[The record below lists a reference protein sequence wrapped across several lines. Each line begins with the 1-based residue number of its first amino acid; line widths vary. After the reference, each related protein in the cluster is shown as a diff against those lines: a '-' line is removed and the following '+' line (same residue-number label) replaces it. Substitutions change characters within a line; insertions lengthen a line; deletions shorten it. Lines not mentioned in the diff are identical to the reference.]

1 MWAAEAA
8 FARSGSWREEEDEQ
22 EALRW
27 AALQRL
33 PTVARAR
40 RGLLRS
46 PAPGEERVQGDDALC
61 EVDVAGLS
69 PGDRT
74 ALVDRL
80 LADSGD
86 VEDFF
91 RRIRSRFD
99 ASVPHCSLSLSPCLS
114 ARVEASRSATLDT
127 DMWGPTGTHP
137 HRGKLLEALC
147 SPRSSV
153 GEVLGFQKRR
163 EALRPGA
170 ADTWA
175 PHASL
180 AFCSLASSDP
190 TLKLSF

>member
-8 FARSGSWREEEDEQ
+8 FSRSGSWREAEDER

-46 PAPGEERVQGDDALC
+46 PAPGGGGGDAAVEGDDALC

-69 PGDRT
+69 SGDRT

-86 VEDFF
+86 AEHFF

-99 ASVPHCSLSLSPCLS
+99 A
-114 ARVEASRSATLDT
+114 
-127 DMWGPTGTHP
+127 
-137 HRGKLLEALC
+137 
-147 SPRSSV
+147 
-153 GEVLGFQKRR
+153 
-163 EALRPGA
+163 
-170 ADTWA
+170 
-175 PHASL
+175 
-180 AFCSLASSDP
+180 
-190 TLKLSF
+190 